1 MSKSKKTTI
10 VYFVNKNNC
19 KAVLE
24 KKLSVN
30 RKLDNEK
37 LRFQSDARTFYS
49 ENLTPYNQYL
59 AWKCRELK
67 RAGKICSCWSA
78 KGVVK
83 IRRTKNESPIAI
95 NHDTDIASLYPDFVF
110 KVRTR
115 LG

>member
-10 VYFVNKNNC
+10 VYFVNKNNF
-19 KAVLE
+19 KAVPE

-37 LRFQSDARTFYS
+37 LGFQSDTRTFFS
-49 ENLTPYNQYL
+49 EHLTPYNQHL
-59 AWKCRELK
+59 AWKCRESK
-67 RAGKICSCWSA
+67 RAGKIRSCWSA

-83 IRRTKNESPIAI
+83 IRRTKNESPTAI

-110 KVRTR
+110 NVRTR